1 MKKNRKTKG
10 DRVVI
15 YALYNDEKKY
25 YDGSDNSEILSIDC
39 DKEEEL
45 KKYCE
50 EKQYEIKEI
59 VRNSKSDYLPYK
71 LKCILEVIYKYPTIH
86 CPGSYYSKLDKIIIY
101 DIFELCSNVSEFN
114 VIFDMTSKEHI
125 EIETIKQGKIYRNS
139 FKDMAVLENEN

>member
-1 MKKNRKTKG
+1 MKTNKKTNG

-15 YALYNDEKKY
+15 YALYNDMENY
-25 YDGSDNSEILSIDC
+25 YNGNDNSEFLSIDC

-50 EKQYEIKEI
+50 EKQYEIEEI

-71 LKCILEVIYKYPTIH
+71 LKRLIEIIYKYPTTH
-86 CPGSYYSKLDKIIIY
+86 CPGSYYSRLDKIIIY
-101 DIFELCSNVSEFN
+101 DIFELCSNVNEFN
-114 VIFDMTSKEHI
+114 AIFDMTSREHI

-139 FKDMAVLENEN
+139 FENMEVLESEN

>member
-1 MKKNRKTKG
+1 MKKAKKTNQE
-10 DRVVI
+10 REVI
-15 YALYNDEKKY
+15 YAIYNDSENY
-25 YDGSDNSEILSIDC
+25 YDGNDNSEFLSIDC

-71 LKCILEVIYKYPTIH
+71 LKCVVDIIYRYST
-86 CPGSYYSKLDKIIIY
+86 GYYSKLDKIIIY
-101 DIFELCSNVSEFN
+101 DMFELCSNISEFN
-114 VIFDMTSKEHI
+114 VIFDMFSREHF

-139 FKDMAVLENEN
+139 FKDLEVLKNED

>member
-1 MKKNRKTKG
+1 MKTNKKVKK

-15 YALYNDEKKY
+15 YALYNDMEHY
-25 YDGSDNSEILSIDC
+25 YDGNDNSESLSIDC
-39 DKEEEL
+39 DKEE
-45 KKYCE
+45 KIKCYCE

-71 LKCILEVIYKYPTIH
+71 LKCILEVIYKYLTTH

-101 DIFELCSNVSEFN
+101 DIFELCDNISEFN

-139 FKDMAVLENEN
+139 FTDMEVLENEN